1 MSVTLIM
8 LTFTVFLL
16 AAVVLTTGAISLH
29 GSSQLIRRRVPD
41 APSDPAQYGLTYEEV
56 AFPSRD
62 GLTLRGWF
70 IPASEARGTVVF
82 CHGHAGS
89 MDPDVQYTPA
99 FHQRG
104 YNVLMFDFRGHGR
117 SEGQY
122 VSMGYYERQDLL
134 GAVDYLQSRGID
146 QVGVL
151 GFSMGGAVAM
161 ATAPHSEA
169 IRAVVSDGGFARLSD
184 AISAGMRGRGLPAFL
199 ASLVG
204 RFILWL
210 MGLRLGC
217 PLSEADPI
225 RWVDK
230 IAPRALF
237 IIHGALDPYVAVEEA
252 RELYTAAGEP
262 KEIWIV
268 PEAGH
273 RQADRR
279 HPEEYRHRVLAFF
292 DGSLGVCVVNV
303 LESRTCS
310 GSSRVTPNKLG
321 SPIPRPREIPK
332 SRKTENGG

>member
-1 MSVTLIM
+1 MIGITITLISIIA
-8 LTFTVFLL
+8 FLL
-16 AAVVLTTGAISLH
+16 AVVVLIIGAISLY
-29 GSSQLIRRRVPD
+29 GSSQLIRRRAPD

-56 AFPSRD
+56 TFSSRD

-70 IPASEARGTVVF
+70 IPAPEVRGTVVF

-89 MDPDVQYTPA
+89 MDPDVKYAPA
-99 FHQRG
+99 FHERG

-117 SEGQY
+117 SEGQH

-134 GAVDYLQSRGID
+134 GAVDYLEKRGID
-146 QVGVL
+146 RVGVL

-184 AISAGMRGRGLPAFL
+184 TIAAGVREQGLPGFL

-204 RFILWL
+204 HLIVRL

-217 PLSEADPI
+217 SPSGADPI
-225 RWVDK
+225 CWVDK
-230 IAPRALF
+230 IAPRGLF
-237 IIHGALDPYVAVEEA
+237 IIHGALDPFVAVEEA
-252 RELYTAAGEP
+252 RELYAAASEP

-273 RQADRR
+273 RQADRH

-292 DGSLGVCVVNV
+292 DQWLA
-303 LESRTCS
+303 
-310 GSSRVTPNKLG
+310 
-321 SPIPRPREIPK
+321 RENM
-332 SRKTENGG
+332 KT

>member
-1 MSVTLIM
+1 VSIIVAIGSGMIIIFASIAS
-8 LTFTVFLL
+8 LL
-16 AAVVLTTGAISLH
+16 AAVVLIMAAVSLYGASKLM
-29 GSSQLIRRRVPD
+29 RRRVPD
-41 APSDPAQYGLTYEEV
+41 PPSDPAQYGLTYEEV

-70 IPASEARGTVVF
+70 IPAPEARGTVVF

-89 MDPDVQYTPA
+89 MDPDLKYAPV
-99 FHQRG
+99 FHERG

-117 SEGQY
+117 SEGQH

-134 GAVDYLQSRGID
+134 GAIDYLQSQGID
-146 QVGVL
+146 CVGVM

-161 ATAPHSEA
+161 ATAPRTGA

-184 AISAGMRGRGLPAFL
+184 TIAAGVREQGLPGL
-199 ASLVG
+199 LTSLVG
-204 RFILWL
+204 HLILWL

-217 PLSEADPI
+217 FLSEADPI

-237 IIHGALDPYVAVEEA
+237 IIHGALDRFVAFEEA
-252 RELYTAAGEP
+252 RELYVTAGEP

-273 RQADRR
+273 RQADWR
-279 HPEEYRHRVLAFF
+279 HPEEYHHRVLAFF
-292 DGSLGVCVVNV
+292 DRWL
-303 LESRTCS
+303 
-310 GSSRVTPNKLG
+310 
-321 SPIPRPREIPK
+321 I
-332 SRKTENGG
+332 ENGE

>member
-1 MSVTLIM
+1 LLSIA
-8 LTFTVFLL
+8 FLL
-16 AAVVLTTGAISLH
+16 AVVVLIIGAVSLY

-41 APSDPAQYGLTYEEV
+41 PPSDPAQHGLTFEEV
-56 AFPSRD
+56 TFPSRD

-70 IPASEARGTVVF
+70 IPAPEARGTIVF

-89 MDPDVQYTPA
+89 MDPDVKYAPA
-99 FHQRG
+99 FHERG

-117 SEGQY
+117 SEGQH

-134 GAVDYLQSRGID
+134 GAVDYLRGRGID
-146 QVGVL
+146 RVGVL

-161 ATAPHSEA
+161 ATAPHTEA

-184 AISAGMRGRGLPAFL
+184 AITAGVRERHLPGFL

-204 RFILWL
+204 YPILWL

-217 PLSEADPI
+217 SLGGADPI
-225 RWVDK
+225 RWVDE

-237 IIHGALDPYVAVEEA
+237 IIHGALDPFVTVADA
-252 RELYTAAGEP
+252 RELYAAASEP

-273 RQADRR
+273 RRADR
-279 HPEEYRHRVLAFF
+279 HYPDEYRHRVLAFF
-292 DGSLGVCVVNV
+292 DQWLA
-303 LESRTCS
+303 
-310 GSSRVTPNKLG
+310 
-321 SPIPRPREIPK
+321 I
-332 SRKTENGG
+332 

>member
-1 MSVTLIM
+1 MIGITITLISIA
-8 LTFTVFLL
+8 FLL
-16 AAVVLTTGAISLH
+16 AVVVLIIGAISLY

-41 APSDPAQYGLTYEEV
+41 APSDPARYGLTYEEV
-56 AFPSRD
+56 TFSSRD

-70 IPASEARGTVVF
+70 IPAPEVRGTVVF

-89 MDPDVQYTPA
+89 MDPDVKYAPA
-99 FHQRG
+99 FHERG

-117 SEGQY
+117 SEGQH

-134 GAVDYLQSRGID
+134 GAVDYLEKRGID
-146 QVGVL
+146 RVGVL

-169 IRAVVSDGGFARLSD
+169 IWAVVSDGGFARLSD
-184 AISAGMRGRGLPAFL
+184 TIAAGVREQGLPGFL

-204 RFILWL
+204 HLIVWL

-217 PLSEADPI
+217 SPSGADPI
-225 RWVDK
+225 HWVDK

-237 IIHGALDPYVAVEEA
+237 IIHGALDPFVAVEEA
-252 RELYTAAGEP
+252 RELYAAASEP

-273 RQADRR
+273 RQAHRH

-292 DGSLGVCVVNV
+292 DQWLA
-303 LESRTCS
+303 R
-310 GSSRVTPNKLG
+310 
-321 SPIPRPREIPK
+321 
-332 SRKTENGG
+332 

>member
-1 MSVTLIM
+1 MPGITIALIFM
-8 LTFTVFLL
+8 VFLL
-16 AAVVLTTGAISLH
+16 AVVVLIIGAISLY

-41 APSDPAQYGLTYEEV
+41 APSDPARYGLTYEQV
-56 AFPSRD
+56 TFSSRD

-70 IPASEARGTVVF
+70 IPAPEVRGTVVF

-89 MDPDVQYTPA
+89 MDPDVKYAPA
-99 FHQRG
+99 FNERG

-117 SEGQY
+117 SEGQH
-122 VSMGYYERQDLL
+122 VSMGYYERRDLL
-134 GAVDYLQSRGID
+134 GAVDYLEKRGID
-146 QVGVL
+146 RVGVL

-184 AISAGMRGRGLPAFL
+184 TIAAGVREQGLPSFL

-204 RFILWL
+204 HLIVWL

-217 PLSEADPI
+217 SPSGADPI
-225 RWVDK
+225 HWVDK

-237 IIHGALDPYVAVEEA
+237 IIHGALDPFVAVEEA
-252 RELYTAAGEP
+252 RELYAAASEP

-273 RQADRR
+273 RQADRH

-292 DGSLGVCVVNV
+292 DQWLA
-303 LESRTCS
+303 R
-310 GSSRVTPNKLG
+310 
-321 SPIPRPREIPK
+321 
-332 SRKTENGG
+332 

>member
-1 MSVTLIM
+1 MIVSGVVI
-8 LTFTVFLL
+8 TFTFLAFLL
-16 AAVVLTTGAISLH
+16 AGVVLIIAAVSLH
-29 GSSQLIRRRVPD
+29 GSSQLICRRVPD

-56 AFPSRD
+56 TFPSRD

-70 IPASEARGTVVF
+70 ISAPQAGGTVVF

-89 MDPDVQYTPA
+89 MDPDVKYVPA
-99 FHQRG
+99 FHERG

-117 SEGQY
+117 SEGQH

-146 QVGVL
+146 RVGVL

-169 IRAVVSDGGFARLSD
+169 IRAVVSDGGFARLSN
-184 AISAGMRGRGLPAFL
+184 AVAAGVRERGLPDLL
-199 ASLVG
+199 APLVTHP
-204 RFILWL
+204 IIWL
-210 MGLRLGC
+210 MGLGLYC
-217 PLSEADPI
+217 SPSEADPI

-230 IAPRALF
+230 IAPRALL
-237 IIHGALDPYVAVEEA
+237 IIHGALDPFVTVEQA
-252 RELYTAAGEP
+252 RELYAAAGEP

-273 RQADRR
+273 RQVDRR

-292 DGSLGVCVVNV
+292 DQWLM
-303 LESRTCS
+303 
-310 GSSRVTPNKLG
+310 
-321 SPIPRPREIPK
+321 
-332 SRKTENGG
+332 ENGE

>member
-1 MSVTLIM
+1 VIVSGIIIALISIA
-8 LTFTVFLL
+8 FLL
-16 AAVVLTTGAISLH
+16 AVVVSIIGAISLH

-56 AFPSRD
+56 VFPSRD

-70 IPASEARGTVVF
+70 ILAPEARGTVVF

-89 MDPDVQYTPA
+89 MDPDVRYVPA
-99 FHQRG
+99 LHERG

-117 SEGQY
+117 SEGQH

-146 QVGVL
+146 RVGVL

-161 ATAPHSEA
+161 ATASHSEA

-184 AISAGMRGRGLPAFL
+184 AITAGVRERGLPGYL
-199 ASLVG
+199 APLAG
-204 RFILWL
+204 HLIIWL
-210 MGLRLGC
+210 TGLRLGC

-225 RWVDK
+225 HWVDK

-237 IIHGALDPYVAVEEA
+237 IIQGALDPFVTVEEA
-252 RELYTAAGEP
+252 GELYTAAGEP
-262 KEIWIV
+262 KEIWVV

-273 RQADRR
+273 RQADRC

-292 DGSLGVCVVNV
+292 DQWLA
-303 LESRTCS
+303 R
-310 GSSRVTPNKLG
+310 
-321 SPIPRPREIPK
+321 
-332 SRKTENGG
+332 

>member
-1 MSVTLIM
+1 MIILASIA
-8 LTFTVFLL
+8 FLL
-16 AAVVLTTGAISLH
+16 AVVVLIIGAISLY
-29 GSSQLIRRRVPD
+29 GASQLIRRRVPD
-41 APSDPAQYGLTYEEV
+41 PSSDPAQYGLPYEAV
-56 AFPSRD
+56 AFSSRD

-70 IPASEARGTVVF
+70 IPAPEVRGTVVF

-89 MDPDVQYTPA
+89 MDPDVKYAPA
-99 FHQRG
+99 FHERG

-117 SEGQY
+117 SEGQH

-134 GAVDYLQSRGID
+134 AAVDYLERRGID
-146 QVGVL
+146 RVGVL

-184 AISAGMRGRGLPAFL
+184 TIAAGVREKGLPGFL

-204 RFILWL
+204 YLIVWL
-210 MGLRLGC
+210 MGLHLGC
-217 PLSEADPI
+217 SPGEADPI

-237 IIHGALDPYVAVEEA
+237 IIHGALDPFVAVEEA
-252 RELYTAAGEP
+252 RELHAAASEP

-273 RQADRR
+273 RQADRH

-292 DGSLGVCVVNV
+292 DQWLA
-303 LESRTCS
+303 R
-310 GSSRVTPNKLG
+310 
-321 SPIPRPREIPK
+321 
-332 SRKTENGG
+332 

>member
-1 MSVTLIM
+1 VSIIVVIVSGIVTIFISM
-8 LTFTVFLL
+8 AFLL
-16 AAVVLTTGAISLH
+16 AAVVLIIGAISLH
-29 GSSQLIRRRVPD
+29 GASQLIRRRVPD
-41 APSDPAQYGLTYEEV
+41 TPSDPAQYGLTYEEV
-56 AFPSRD
+56 TFPSRD

-70 IPASEARGTVVF
+70 IPAPEARGTVVF

-89 MDPDVQYTPA
+89 MDPDVKYAPA
-99 FHQRG
+99 FHERG

-117 SEGQY
+117 SEGQH

-169 IRAVVSDGGFARLSD
+169 IRAAVSDGGFARLSD
-184 AISAGMRGRGLPAFL
+184 AIAAGVREQGLPGFL

-204 RFILWL
+204 HLIMWL
-210 MGLRLGC
+210 MGLRLSC
-217 PLSEADPI
+217 SLSGADPI

-237 IIHGALDPYVAVEEA
+237 IIHGALDPFVAVEEA
-252 RELYTAAGEP
+252 RELYAVAGEP

-268 PEAGH
+268 PEARH
-273 RQADRR
+273 RQADRH

-292 DGSLGVCVVNV
+292 DQWLM
-303 LESRTCS
+303 
-310 GSSRVTPNKLG
+310 
-321 SPIPRPREIPK
+321 
-332 SRKTENGG
+332 ENEE

>member
-1 MSVTLIM
+1 VSTIVVIMSGIIIIFISIGFV
-8 LTFTVFLL
+8 LTV
-16 AAVVLTTGAISLH
+16 VVLFVGAISLH

-56 AFPSRD
+56 TFPSRD

-70 IPASEARGTVVF
+70 IPALEARGTVVF

-89 MDPDVQYTPA
+89 MDPDVKYAPA
-99 FHQRG
+99 FHEGG

-117 SEGQY
+117 SQGQH

-146 QVGVL
+146 RVGVL

-161 ATAPHSEA
+161 ATAPHTEA
-169 IRAVVSDGGFARLSD
+169 IRAVISDGGFARLSD
-184 AISAGMRGRGLPAFL
+184 AVTVGVRKRGLPGSL

-204 RFILWL
+204 YLILWL

-217 PLSEADPI
+217 SLSEADPI
-225 RWVDK
+225 RWADK

-237 IIHGALDPYVAVEEA
+237 IIQGALDPFVTVEEA
-252 RELYTAAGEP
+252 RELYAAAGEP
-262 KEIWIV
+262 KDIWIV

-273 RQADRR
+273 RQADRHYPR
-279 HPEEYRHRVLAFF
+279 EYHQRVLASF
-292 DGSLGVCVVNV
+292 DQWLA
-303 LESRTCS
+303 
-310 GSSRVTPNKLG
+310 K
-321 SPIPRPREIPK
+321 
-332 SRKTENGG
+332 

>member
-1 MSVTLIM
+1 VSIIVVIVSGIVTIFISM
-8 LTFTVFLL
+8 AFLL
-16 AAVVLTTGAISLH
+16 AAVVLIIGAISQH
-29 GSSQLIRRRVPD
+29 GASQLIRRRVPD
-41 APSDPAQYGLTYEEV
+41 TPSDPAQYGLTYEEV
-56 AFPSRD
+56 TFPSRD

-70 IPASEARGTVVF
+70 IPAPEARGTVVF

-89 MDPDVQYTPA
+89 MDPDVKYTPA
-99 FHQRG
+99 FHERG

-117 SEGQY
+117 SEGQH

-169 IRAVVSDGGFARLSD
+169 IRAAVSDGGFARLLD
-184 AISAGMRGRGLPAFL
+184 AIAAGVREQGLPGFL
-199 ASLVG
+199 ASLAG
-204 RFILWL
+204 HLIMWL
-210 MGLRLGC
+210 MGLRLSC
-217 PLSEADPI
+217 SLSGADPI

-237 IIHGALDPYVAVEEA
+237 IIHGALDPFVAVEEA
-252 RELYTAAGEP
+252 RELYAVAGEP

-268 PEAGH
+268 PEARH
-273 RQADRR
+273 RQADRH

-292 DGSLGVCVVNV
+292 DQWLM
-303 LESRTCS
+303 
-310 GSSRVTPNKLG
+310 
-321 SPIPRPREIPK
+321 
-332 SRKTENGG
+332 ENEE

>member
-1 MSVTLIM
+1 VTVSGIM
-8 LTFTVFLL
+8 IILASIAFLL
-16 AAVVLTTGAISLH
+16 AVVVLIIGAISLY
-29 GSSQLIRRRVPD
+29 GASQLIRRRVPD
-41 APSDPAQYGLTYEEV
+41 PSSDPAQYGLPYEEV
-56 AFPSRD
+56 AFSSRD

-70 IPASEARGTVVF
+70 IPAPEVRGTVVF

-89 MDPDVQYTPA
+89 MDPDVKYAPA
-99 FHQRG
+99 FHERG

-117 SEGQY
+117 SEGQH

-134 GAVDYLQSRGID
+134 AAVDYLERRGID
-146 QVGVL
+146 RVGVL

-184 AISAGMRGRGLPAFL
+184 TIAAGVREKGLPGFL

-204 RFILWL
+204 YLIVWL
-210 MGLRLGC
+210 MGLHLGC
-217 PLSEADPI
+217 SPGEADPI

-237 IIHGALDPYVAVEEA
+237 IIHGALDPFVAVEEA
-252 RELYTAAGEP
+252 RELYAAASEP

-273 RQADRR
+273 RQADRH

-292 DGSLGVCVVNV
+292 DQWLA
-303 LESRTCS
+303 R
-310 GSSRVTPNKLG
+310 
-321 SPIPRPREIPK
+321 
-332 SRKTENGG
+332 

>member
-1 MSVTLIM
+1 LRHRRHCCATGGTVAPQGVSITVVTVSGIIIT
-8 LTFTVFLL
+8 LTCIAFLL
-16 AAVVLTTGAISLH
+16 AVVVLIIGAISLY

-56 AFPSRD
+56 TFPSRD

-70 IPASEARGTVVF
+70 IPAPEARGTVVF

-89 MDPDVQYTPA
+89 MDPDVKYVPA
-99 FHQRG
+99 FHERG

-117 SEGQY
+117 SEGQH
-122 VSMGYYERQDLL
+122 VSMGYFERQDLL
-134 GAVDYLQSRGID
+134 GAVDYLRSRSID
-146 QVGVL
+146 RVGVL

-169 IRAVVSDGGFARLSD
+169 IRAIASDGGFARLSD
-184 AISAGMRGRGLPAFL
+184 TIAAGVREQGLPGFL

-204 RFILWL
+204 HFTIWL

-217 PLSEADPI
+217 SLSEADPI

-237 IIHGALDPYVAVEEA
+237 IIHGALDPFVAVEQA
-252 RELYTAAGEP
+252 RELYAAADQP

-279 HPEEYRHRVLAFF
+279 HPEEYRHRILAFF
-292 DGSLGVCVVNV
+292 DQWLA
-303 LESRTCS
+303 R
-310 GSSRVTPNKLG
+310 
-321 SPIPRPREIPK
+321 
-332 SRKTENGG
+332 